1 MSQRKIVYSAE
12 ARAHALGLWE
22 TGHIN
27 AHGRR
32 PWLEDYQTAV
42 RKVLPALDRYVTV
55 DELVEAYYNAVLH
68 REVERASQLDDGRI
82 LNYTTVKD
90 ACFWLRYLALTRTD
104 GEEARP

>member
-1 MSQRKIVYSAE
+1 
-12 ARAHALGLWE
+12 
-22 TGHIN
+22 
-27 AHGRR
+27 
-32 PWLEDYQTAV
+32 V